1 MRLARVWLFCVSI
14 DDFVECGGLTPL
26 SLRDIHGSCPI
37 GTTRRCISS
46 WIRGHTLTARE
57 LNAWDDQPGRRIWFQ
72 YYDTHITY
80 PASYYTRLKYV
91 HQNPVHHGLVR
102 HAGNWKWCS
111 AGWFER
117 RASSMFRR
125 LLDGVQIDRVHVM
138 DPFEPVAPGYDEDK
152 AASSRRTPQV
162 SPTS

>member
-1 MRLARVWLFCVSI
+1 M
-14 DDFVECGGLTPL
+14 
-26 SLRDIHGSCPI
+26 
-37 GTTRRCISS
+37 
-46 WIRGHTLTARE
+46 TARE

>member
-1 MRLARVWLFCVSI
+1 MSDWHHAPMHQLLDQGAYIVTAGTYQKRHHLHDAKRLDLVLSRLF
-14 DDFVECGGLTPL
+14 ECAEEFGWRLHAL
-26 SLRDIHGSCPI
+26 
-37 GTTRRCISS
+37 
-46 WIRGHTLTARE
+46 
-57 LNAWDDQPGRRIWFQ
+57 DDQPGRRIRFQ